1 MFFLSSNDII
11 GQKKKIVIG
20 NTKNH
25 FLYGCAQ
32 FSIDTFVNIGMSI
45 CPQISIVYSSFE
57 GAGVIFGKVHFQ
69 LFLLPE
75 PLSIIMISHIF
86 CCTYEV
92 CTWEC

>member
-1 MFFLSSNDII
+1 MIFYSVNIVKYIARMFFLSSNDII

-45 CPQISIVYSSFE
+45 CPQISIVYSSFK
-57 GAGVIFGKVHFQ
+57 GGRHF
-69 LFLLPE
+69 
-75 PLSIIMISHIF
+75 
-86 CCTYEV
+86 
-92 CTWEC
+92 W